1 MIVSARLGANLIF
14 KCKLGNPRDCFAH
27 FDHLPGSGG
36 TMLRGTRRLVNVKA
50 ALVLATGVALIC
62 PTPAWPQ
69 ANSATLYGSVTDPAG
84 AVVPAAVVSLVAQ
97 DTGIS
102 LKKTTEDSG

>member
-1 MIVSARLGANLIF
+1 
-14 KCKLGNPRDCFAH
+14 
-27 FDHLPGSGG
+27 
-36 TMLRGTRRLVNVKA
+36 MLRGTRRLVNVKA

-84 AVVPAAVVSLVAQ
+84 AVVPAAVVSLAVLVWRAHIWRKLSCS
-97 DTGIS
+97 DNSIA
-102 LKKTTEDSG
+102 LPCLYKTIHNRRKVSHC